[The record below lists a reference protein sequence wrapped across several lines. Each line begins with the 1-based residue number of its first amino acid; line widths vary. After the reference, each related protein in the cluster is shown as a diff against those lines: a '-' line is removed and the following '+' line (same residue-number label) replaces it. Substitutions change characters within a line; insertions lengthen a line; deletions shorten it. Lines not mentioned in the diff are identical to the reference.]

1 MEPIRS
7 RIHHRAGT
15 DVDTCNVPP
24 PAVTK
29 HRPGG
34 NTPAQTPSR
43 LSDAEARADAIG
55 RAAPFS
61 AWPRDV
67 LLRLAAACS
76 VSSHPSEASLIVKG
90 ERCDHIT
97 VVAEGTVLSSSS
109 TSGGRRLTYKID
121 NAAFSYG
128 WASLADG
135 LPLQIDLVADGPVT
149 VVRIPIATVRAE
161 LTRMPALWES
171 VAVET
176 IRRSRR
182 YATQLNQLV
191 LDTPR
196 VRAASLLMGLLA
208 QTGKVGIGGAV
219 TIDVRLSQE
228 RLADMLGVSRQWATA
243 VVRELARAGIVEW
256 RYGRV
261 TVLDVQ
267 ALRSLAAQGADAMF
281 PPSERLAP
289 QQPVDR
295 APALLKAASG
305 GAAGGGTARRRN

>member
-1 MEPIRS
+1 
-7 RIHHRAGT
+7 
-15 DVDTCNVPP
+15 
-24 PAVTK
+24 
-29 HRPGG
+29 
-34 NTPAQTPSR
+34 
-43 LSDAEARADAIG
+43 
-55 RAAPFS
+55 
-61 AWPRDV
+61 
-67 LLRLAAACS
+67 
-76 VSSHPSEASLIVKG
+76 
-90 ERCDHIT
+90 
-97 VVAEGTVLSSSS
+97 
-109 TSGGRRLTYKID
+109 
-121 NAAFSYG
+121 
-128 WASLADG
+128 
-135 LPLQIDLVADGPVT
+135 
-149 VVRIPIATVRAE
+149 
-161 LTRMPALWES
+161 
-171 VAVET
+171 
-176 IRRSRR
+176 
-182 YATQLNQLV
+182 LV
-191 LDTPR
+191 LDSPQ

-208 QTGKVGIGGAV
+208 QTGKDGIGGAV